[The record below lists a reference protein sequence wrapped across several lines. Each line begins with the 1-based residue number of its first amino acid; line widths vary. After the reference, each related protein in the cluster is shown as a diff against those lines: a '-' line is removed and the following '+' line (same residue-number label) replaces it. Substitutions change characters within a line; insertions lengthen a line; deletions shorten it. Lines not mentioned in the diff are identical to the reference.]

1 MHKEDDKLVDIS
13 FFKTLLMI
21 TIVLCH
27 SCSFFTGDW
36 FSAYEPIYNAKY
48 LSTFASFLGSFHTQ
62 GFTMASGYL
71 FYYLYY
77 NKNKYNNILQ
87 SIKKRFSRLM
97 VPYFATSILWVIPMG
112 IYFFHY
118 SFKDIVINYLLMVS
132 PSQLWY
138 LVMLFVVFCFFL
150 LIGKKIKIN
159 FKNLIIVYIISTI
172 VGYGLSAFNIDFFQL
187 SKSVKYILF
196 FYFGGIIYNNKNKM
210 NLKRGFASVLLIIFS
225 YLLLYLIDIY
235 DLKYSIYISKFIDPI
250 ISCLEIYALFYICKN
265 IIQKS
270 RINSKFYNYLEQ
282 NAFGIYLF
290 HQQIIY
296 FTIMIFNGL
305 VHPIVQVVISFIISI
320 SISLIMSILLK
331 KNRITK
337 YLFGL

>member
-1 MHKEDDKLVDIS
+1 MNKGDNKLVDIS

-27 SCSFFTGDW
+27 SCSFFTGNW

-48 LSTFASFLGSFHTQ
+48 LSTIASFLGSFHTQ

-77 NKNKYNNILQ
+77 NKNKYKNVLQ

-97 VPYFATSILWVIPMG
+97 VPYFATSIIWVIPIG

-159 FKNLIIVYIISTI
+159 FKNYIIVYIISTI
-172 VGYGLSAFNIDFFQL
+172 VGYGLSAFNIDLFQL

-196 FYFGGIIYNNKNKM
+196 FYFGGIIYKSKDKM
-210 NLKRGFASVLLIIFS
+210 NFKRGFTSILLTILS
-225 YLLLYLIDIY
+225 YLFLYLIDISGI
-235 DLKYSIYISKFIDPI
+235 KYSVYISKFIDPI

-265 IIQKS
+265 IIQKN
-270 RINSKFYNYLEQ
+270 RINSRLYNSLEQ

-305 VHPIVQVVISFIISI
+305 VHPIIQVLLSFIISL
-320 SISLIMSILLK
+320 SISLLMSIILK
-331 KNRITK
+331 KNKVTK
-337 YLFGL
+337 FTFGL